1 MKKDQFDVPVKMLLP
16 TAEYLEFRDACIKAD
31 VKHSPL
37 LRKLT
42 RNWMAQQKNSG
53 NATKMEW
60 PAHGQNMALLL
71 PGRVNYGMAQ
81 IRMRV

>member
-1 MKKDQFDVPVKMLLP
+1 MKKSQFDIPVKMLLP

-53 NATKMEW
+53 NAEKKEW
-60 PAHGQNMALLL
+60 PEHGQHMALQL
-71 PGRVNYGMAQ
+71 PGRVSYGMTPV
-81 IRMRV
+81 RMRV